1 MIYHLLL
8 AREWE
13 SRQGSATAA
22 APGRDEFLHCCD
34 ERQLAPVKKG
44 FFPSGSKVVA
54 LEVDPTLLS
63 AETRYEPGSGGE
75 VERFPH
81 VYGTIQASDIISV
94 RDL

>member
-13 SRQGSATAA
+13 SRHGSATAA
-22 APGRDEFLHCCD
+22 IPGQDEFLHCCD
-34 ERQLAPVKKG
+34 ERQLAPVRKA

-54 LEVDPTLLS
+54 LGVDPTLLS

-75 VERFPH
+75 EERFPH
-81 VYGTIQASDIISV
+81 VYGPIQAFDVIAV
-94 RDL
+94 LDL

>member
-8 AREWE
+8 ARKWE

-22 APGRDEFLHCCD
+22 IPEQDEFLHCCD
-34 ERQLAPVKKG
+34 ERQLAPVRKAY
-44 FFPSGSKVVA
+44 FPPGSKVVA
-54 LEVDPTLLS
+54 LGVDPTLLS

-81 VYGTIQASDIISV
+81 VYGPIEALDVIPV
-94 RDL
+94 LDL

>member
-22 APGRDEFLHCCD
+22 IPGGDEFLHCCD
-34 ERQLAPVKKG
+34 ERQLAPVREAY
-44 FFPSGSKVVA
+44 FPSGSKVVA
-54 LEVDPTLLS
+54 LGVDPTLLS
-63 AETRYEPGSGGE
+63 GETRYEFGSGGE

-81 VYGTIQASDIISV
+81 VYGPIQASDVISV
-94 RDL
+94 LDL